1 MDGMEHSEISEI
13 KPLTPGTPGLR
24 SLAKFILQAIPHV
37 GLWNPWE
44 GQWARR
50 HSLAA
55 RMGTYANKH
64 AFAGKPWT
72 FLITWKVRNQSYQTI
87 LYTRALSI
95 TFLSVLVLTQTCPV
109 FNDIYE
115 MSVASQR
122 WVLTFY
128 WPHWFIWVD
137 QLENFENL
145 ENLENLEEILKKSWK
160 SGRHKQNKSECA
172 SWRCCSSTDSTVAP
186 TN

>member
-72 FLITWKVRNQSYQTI
+72 FLITWKGRNQSYQTI